1 LKKARIER
9 GEPNNRL
16 EDIMKRFIFPLVTAA
31 AILLPAVAM
40 AELPADVAAEIVKMG
55 HVNDPRTSKVFAPL
69 HKALPSDIKITR
81 DLAFGSD
88 PLQKLDMFTS
98 GTGTGKPVLIYVH
111 GGGFTRGD
119 KHRPGEFMYDN
130 IMAWAV
136 QNGMVAAQLNYRLAP
151 KNVYPDANNDVA
163 AGVKYVR
170 DHAREYGGDPAKIV
184 VWGHSAGASLVG
196 IFLSHPEFLQASG
209 GTLAAAIMTSGGYE
223 FKGNNPYLGDDP
235 AKLAERSSVEG
246 LKNVDIPLLFTRAEW
261 DPENQMRQ
269 GDMIN
274 KVLCD
279 AGKCPE
285 FRLMKGHNHMSQVY
299 SIGTTEKQ
307 MTDFALPFIQRHTN
321 LKSASN

>member
-1 LKKARIER
+1 MR
-9 GEPNNRL
+9 
-16 EDIMKRFIFPLVTAA
+16 RFVLPLAA
-31 AILLPAVAM
+31 AVAFVLPAVAI

-55 HVNDPRTSKVFAPL
+55 HVNDPRTSKVFVPL
-69 HKALPSDIKITR
+69 HKPLPTDIKITR
-81 DLAFGSD
+81 DLEFGSD
-88 PLQKLDMFTS
+88 PMQKLDIFTS
-98 GTGTGKPVLIYVH
+98 GTGTGKPILIYVH

-151 KNVYPDANNDVA
+151 KAVYPAANDDVA

-170 DHAREYGGDPAKIV
+170 DHAREYGGDPTKIV

-196 IFLSHPEFLQASG
+196 IYVSHPEFLQASG

-223 FKGNNPYLGDDP
+223 FKNKHVYLGDDP
-235 AKLAERSSVEG
+235 ANLAERSSVEG
-246 LKNVDIPLLFTRAEW
+246 LKKTDIPLLFTRAEW
-261 DPENQMRQ
+261 DPENQMQQ

-279 AGKCPE
+279 AGKCPA

-299 SIGTTEKQ
+299 SIGTSETA
-307 MTDFALPFIQRHTN
+307 MTDFVLPFIRQHTG
-321 LKSASN
+321 LRSASN

>member
-1 LKKARIER
+1 
-9 GEPNNRL
+9 
-16 EDIMKRFIFPLVTAA
+16 MKRFILPLVAAA
-31 AILLPAVAM
+31 AIVLPAIAA

-69 HKALPSDIKITR
+69 HKPLPADIKITR

-88 PLQKLDMFTS
+88 PLQKLDVFTS
-98 GTGTGKPVLIYVH
+98 GTGTGKPILIYVH

-136 QNGMVAAQLNYRLAP
+136 QNGMVGAQLNYRLAP
-151 KNVYPDANNDVA
+151 KNLYPDANNDVA

-170 DHAREYGGDPAKIV
+170 DHAREYGGDPSKIV

-196 IFLSHPEFLQASG
+196 IFVSHPEFLQASG

-223 FKGNNPYLGDDP
+223 FKNKHVYLGDDP
-235 AKLAERSSVEG
+235 AKLVERSSVEG
-246 LKNVDIPLLFTRAEW
+246 LKKTNIPLLFTRAEW
-261 DPENQMRQ
+261 DPEGQMHQ

-285 FRLMKGHNHMSQVY
+285 FRLMKGHNHMSQVF
-299 SIGTTEKQ
+299 SIGTTETA